1 MDFTAQEIALL
12 ALVGVIAGL
21 LPSTIAERRG
31 VRLAADIGAGV
42 AGVFV
47 AAWLAASWRDLVPF
61 SLTTPAGKPPEKVS
75 VDINIPNYTPVVLPL
90 APLKPLLKPVVFRS
104 REEICDTL
112 VHAALSNDLPVPFFI
127 RLIYQEST
135 FRPAAISSAGALGI
149 AQFMP
154 ETAANRRLD
163 NPFDPAQA
171 IPASAK
177 LLRDHYRRFGNLGL
191 AAAAYNAGPRRVDDW
206 RAKKG
211 PMPQE
216 TQDYVKIITGFPVE
230 AWTMP
235 LAGGPA
241 LKVPQ
246 GAPCQEFRRPARL
259 GRARRNPDA
268 GVEPA
273 RGGGEGSGGRSARS
287 REGEEGRQSSRREK
301 AGNETGNE
309 TERESERREKAG
321 NESAGREGRGRAKAG
336 RQGAG
341 QERAKQ
347 ERAGHERQRRR
358 GGPRGLKR
366 LMSRASKG
374 FLFDVDRRDLLVS
387 ECQQLSVGACA
398 LDISFVTGEIGAQ
411 QDAAARRRADGNERM
426 MRLRPGEG
434 VLQQLPLAEIHCPI
448 TANCVLSS
456 RQDGCLSAL
465 RPKADMCAAKADVR

>member
-31 VRLAADIGAGV
+31 IRLAADIGAGV

-90 APLKPLLKPVVFRS
+90 AALKPLLKPVVFRS

-112 VHAALSNDLPVPFFI
+112 VHAALNNDLPVPFFI

-216 TQDYVKIITGFPVE
+216 TQDYVKVITGFPVE
-230 AWTMP
+230 TWNVP

-241 LKVPQ
+241 IKVQQ
-246 GAPCQEFRRPARL
+246 GAPCQEAAGL
-259 GRARRNPDA
+259 LAWDGPDEIPMPVPSPRV
-268 GVEPA
+268 VE
-273 RGGGEGSGGRSARS
+273 
-287 REGEEGRQSSRREK
+287 
-301 AGNETGNE
+301 
-309 TERESERREKAG
+309 
-321 NESAGREGRGRAKAG
+321 AKA
-336 RQGAG
+336 A
-341 QERAKQ
+341 AV
-347 ERAGHERQRRR
+347 A
-358 GGPRGLKR
+358 
-366 LMSRASKG
+366 A
-374 FLFDVDRRDLLVS
+374 
-387 ECQQLSVGACA
+387 A
-398 LDISFVTGEIGAQ
+398 
-411 QDAAARRRADGNERM
+411 AAARE
-426 MRLRPGEG
+426 
-434 VLQQLPLAEIHCPI
+434 
-448 TANCVLSS
+448 
-456 RQDGCLSAL
+456 
-465 RPKADMCAAKADVR
+465 AAKAKKAAKAAGTKKQDAKHDAKQDGAKKPETKAQGVKEEGAKTQETKPDVKEPDNKEQDKKEPSKNGQGTKDNRAAADRATQGSDVARQ